1 MKGLVVKYGEKTYKV
16 GLPDGGVTLSSCIMQ
31 NKFTLEA
38 GGSGHA
44 YASVFLK
51 LREDIE
57 FEVEVAEFDKAS
69 EPLSETNQ
77 PIIDPDYPRE
87 EDPDWKL
94 KHFRK
99 LEKILKDGD
108 TSLYDLNSQKGI
120 SFELFIL
127 VRFFAALSVIKE

>member
-1 MKGLVVKYGEKTYKV
+1 MEVLPCLLVLCRINLRLRQV
-16 GLPDGGVTLSSCIMQ
+16 
-31 NKFTLEA
+31 
-38 GGSGHA
+38 A

-77 PIIDPDYPRE
+77 PIIDPDYPHE

-99 LEKILKDGD
+99 LEKILKEEGLLD
-108 TSLYDLNSQKGI
+108 
-120 SFELFIL
+120 
-127 VRFFAALSVIKE
+127 

>member
-57 FEVEVAEFDKAS
+57 FEVEVAE
-69 EPLSETNQ
+69 L
-77 PIIDPDYPRE
+77 DPDYPHE

-99 LEKILKDGD
+99 LEKILKEEGLLD
-108 TSLYDLNSQKGI
+108 
-120 SFELFIL
+120 
-127 VRFFAALSVIKE
+127 

>member
-1 MKGLVVKYGEKTYKV
+1 MNQSIQLPAQQLSPVLDDLPAAPRRALLVLEF
-16 GLPDGGVTLSSCIMQ
+16 I
-31 NKFTLEA
+31 LEA
-38 GGSGHA
+38 GGMQHGF
-44 YASVFLK
+44 VGIFRN
-51 LREDIE
+51 LREGIE

-99 LEKILKDGD
+99 LEKILKEEGLLD
-108 TSLYDLNSQKGI
+108 
-120 SFELFIL
+120 
-127 VRFFAALSVIKE
+127 

>member
-77 PIIDPDYPRE
+77 PIIDPDYPHE
-87 EDPDWKL
+87 EDPDCVIVKTCSDSLFSIGQKNCQLFVAKL
-94 KHFRK
+94 RNFLDSHNRMV
-99 LEKILKDGD
+99 
-108 TSLYDLNSQKGI
+108 LY
-120 SFELFIL
+120 
-127 VRFFAALSVIKE
+127 

>member
-77 PIIDPDYPRE
+77 PVSYTHLTLPT
-87 EDPDWKL
+87 
-94 KHFRK
+94 
-99 LEKILKDGD
+99 ILR
-108 TSLYDLNSQKGI
+108 
-120 SFELFIL
+120 
-127 VRFFAALSVIKE
+127 V

>member
-16 GLPDGGVTLSSCIMQ
+16 GLPDGGV
-31 NKFTLEA
+31 EA

-77 PIIDPDYPRE
+77 PIIDPDYPHE

-99 LEKILKDGD
+99 LEKILKEEGLLD
-108 TSLYDLNSQKGI
+108 
-120 SFELFIL
+120 
-127 VRFFAALSVIKE
+127 

>member
-57 FEVEVAEFDKAS
+57 FEVEVAVN
-69 EPLSETNQ
+69 L
-77 PIIDPDYPRE
+77 I
-87 EDPDWKL
+87 KL
-94 KHFRK
+94 PSLF
-99 LEKILKDGD
+99 LKRI
-108 TSLYDLNSQKGI
+108 N
-120 SFELFIL
+120 
-127 VRFFAALSVIKE
+127 R

>member
-1 MKGLVVKYGEKTYKV
+1 MIGLIVKYMDKIYKV
-16 GLPDGGVTLSSCIMQ
+16 GTPGEGEFI
-31 NKFTLEA
+31 LEA
-38 GGSGHA
+38 GGMQHGF
-44 YASVFLK
+44 VGIFRN
-51 LREDIE
+51 LREGIE

-99 LEKILKDGD
+99 LEKILKEEGLLD
-108 TSLYDLNSQKGI
+108 
-120 SFELFIL
+120 
-127 VRFFAALSVIKE
+127 

>member
-1 MKGLVVKYGEKTYKV
+1 MIGLIVKYMDKIYKV
-16 GLPDGGVTLSSCIMQ
+16 GTPGEGVTLSSCIVR
-31 NKFTLEA
+31 KEFILEA
-38 GGSGHA
+38 GGMQHGF
-44 YASVFLK
+44 V
-51 LREDIE
+51 REGIE

-99 LEKILKDGD
+99 LEKILKEEGLLD
-108 TSLYDLNSQKGI
+108 
-120 SFELFIL
+120 
-127 VRFFAALSVIKE
+127 

>member
-69 EPLSETNQ
+69 EPLSETVSYTHLDVYKRQ
-77 PIIDPDYPRE
+77 VQR
-87 EDPDWKL
+87 
-94 KHFRK
+94 
-99 LEKILKDGD
+99 
-108 TSLYDLNSQKGI
+108 
-120 SFELFIL
+120 
-127 VRFFAALSVIKE
+127 AATTRVDSNP

>member
-69 EPLSETNQ
+69 EPLS
-77 PIIDPDYPRE
+77 DYPHE

-99 LEKILKDGD
+99 LEKILKEEGLLD
-108 TSLYDLNSQKGI
+108 
-120 SFELFIL
+120 
-127 VRFFAALSVIKE
+127 

>member
-57 FEVEVAEFDKAS
+57 VEVEVAEFDKAS

-77 PIIDPDYPRE
+77 PIIDPDYPHE

-99 LEKILKDGD
+99 LEKILKEEGLLD
-108 TSLYDLNSQKGI
+108 
-120 SFELFIL
+120 
-127 VRFFAALSVIKE
+127 

>member
-69 EPLSETNQ
+69 EPVIVKTCSDSLFSIGQKNCQ
-77 PIIDPDYPRE
+77 LFVA
-87 EDPDWKL
+87 KL
-94 KHFRK
+94 RNFLDSHNRMV
-99 LEKILKDGD
+99 
-108 TSLYDLNSQKGI
+108 LY
-120 SFELFIL
+120 
-127 VRFFAALSVIKE
+127 

>member
-57 FEVEVAEFDKAS
+57 FEVE
-69 EPLSETNQ
+69 PLSETNQ
-77 PIIDPDYPRE
+77 PIIDPDYPHE

-99 LEKILKDGD
+99 LEKILKEEGLLD
-108 TSLYDLNSQKGI
+108 
-120 SFELFIL
+120 
-127 VRFFAALSVIKE
+127 

>member
-51 LREDIE
+51 LR
-57 FEVEVAEFDKAS
+57 
-69 EPLSETNQ
+69 
-77 PIIDPDYPRE
+77 
-87 EDPDWKL
+87 WKWLNLIKLPSLFL
-94 KHFRK
+94 KR
-99 LEKILKDGD
+99 I
-108 TSLYDLNSQKGI
+108 N
-120 SFELFIL
+120 
-127 VRFFAALSVIKE
+127 R

>member
-1 MKGLVVKYGEKTYKV
+1 M
-16 GLPDGGVTLSSCIMQ
+16 SSCIMQ

-57 FEVEVAEFDKAS
+57 FEVKVAEFDKAS

-99 LEKILKDGD
+99 LEKILKEEGLLD
-108 TSLYDLNSQKGI
+108 
-120 SFELFIL
+120 
-127 VRFFAALSVIKE
+127 

>member
-1 MKGLVVKYGEKTYKV
+1 MEVLPCLLVLCRINLRLRQV
-16 GLPDGGVTLSSCIMQ
+16 
-31 NKFTLEA
+31 
-38 GGSGHA
+38 GSGHA

-77 PIIDPDYPRE
+77 PIIDPDYPHE

-99 LEKILKDGD
+99 LEKILKEEGLLD
-108 TSLYDLNSQKGI
+108 
-120 SFELFIL
+120 
-127 VRFFAALSVIKE
+127 

>member
-1 MKGLVVKYGEKTYKV
+1 MSDTKQAVRTSLDYYS
-16 GLPDGGVTLSSCIMQ
+16 LPDGGVTLSSCIMQ

-69 EPLSETNQ
+69 EPLLTSS
-77 PIIDPDYPRE
+77 
-87 EDPDWKL
+87 L
-94 KHFRK
+94 KK
-99 LEKILKDGD
+99 
-108 TSLYDLNSQKGI
+108 Y
-120 SFELFIL
+120 SFYN
-127 VRFFAALSVIKE
+127 

>member
-1 MKGLVVKYGEKTYKV
+1 
-16 GLPDGGVTLSSCIMQ
+16 MQ

-69 EPLSETNQ
+69 EPLS
-77 PIIDPDYPRE
+77 
-87 EDPDWKL
+87 
-94 KHFRK
+94 
-99 LEKILKDGD
+99 
-108 TSLYDLNSQKGI
+108 
-120 SFELFIL
+120 
-127 VRFFAALSVIKE
+127 